1 MKSRIDQRTVFAV
14 TLGCPKNRV
23 DTEVMLGDMLS
34 SNYALVDSPG
44 EADVVIVNT
53 CGFLHAARE
62 ESLQALKDV
71 SNEMRPGARLV
82 AAGCMIG
89 RFGDLIEA
97 AVPSVSLMVDT
108 LDFNAISKRLEGL
121 PPPPGAFP
129 TSADPRLVTTGS
141 YAYLKVADGCDR
153 RCSFC
158 IIPSIKGG
166 QRSRPIR
173 DLVVEAGALV
183 RGGAREIVLIAQDLA
198 RYGSDLDGD
207 DDIVKLINALQ
218 HVDGLEWVRLMYL
231 YPDDVTDGLI
241 DAVAESVNC
250 LPYFDI
256 PIQHGDSGVLAR
268 MNRGGDAGRILNL
281 VRRIRD
287 RIPGA
292 VLRTTLMT
300 GFPGETPEAFDN
312 MLALARAAEFDM
324 VGVFQFSPEPGS
336 AAARLPDQVPS
347 DVAAARCRTLQDEL
361 SRIAARNRE
370 GLVGRCF
377 QAVAEHIDE
386 DGRVVGRMWFQAPE
400 VDGVTYIDGLSDDDE
415 TVMAVQVTGFRDSDF
430 FARVQAGPGFF
441 GGNL

>member
-173 DLVVEAGALV
+173 DLLVEAGALV
-183 RGGAREIVLIAQDLA
+183 
-198 RYGSDLDGD
+198 
-207 DDIVKLINALQ
+207 
-218 HVDGLEWVRLMYL
+218 
-231 YPDDVTDGLI
+231 
-241 DAVAESVNC
+241 
-250 LPYFDI
+250 
-256 PIQHGDSGVLAR
+256 
-268 MNRGGDAGRILNL
+268 
-281 VRRIRD
+281 
-287 RIPGA
+287 
-292 VLRTTLMT
+292 
-300 GFPGETPEAFDN
+300 
-312 MLALARAAEFDM
+312 
-324 VGVFQFSPEPGS
+324 
-336 AAARLPDQVPS
+336 
-347 DVAAARCRTLQDEL
+347 
-361 SRIAARNRE
+361 
-370 GLVGRCF
+370 
-377 QAVAEHIDE
+377 
-386 DGRVVGRMWFQAPE
+386 
-400 VDGVTYIDGLSDDDE
+400 
-415 TVMAVQVTGFRDSDF
+415 
-430 FARVQAGPGFF
+430 
-441 GGNL
+441 